1 MTIRS
6 RDRKRSIHN
15 EAVSRSVSTMPSS
28 VFNQRN
34 LTGDVQR
41 TADQIAETAQ
51 AALNDDTRPDWMKPG
66 CRTRSN
72 KR

>member
-51 AALNDDTRPDWMKPG
+51 AALNDDTRPDWMKPK
-66 CRTRSN
+66 TR
-72 KR
+72 